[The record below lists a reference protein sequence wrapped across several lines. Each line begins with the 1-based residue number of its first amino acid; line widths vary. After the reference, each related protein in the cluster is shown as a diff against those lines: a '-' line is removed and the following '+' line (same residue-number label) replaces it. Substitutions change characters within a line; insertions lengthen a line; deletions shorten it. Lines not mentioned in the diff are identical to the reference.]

1 MSYLIYNTK
10 TTAIVTERA
19 FSTRYYATESAAK
32 AAVTR
37 FAKKGVVSK
46 DEVAVVEDDYYF
58 ENIEAKV
65 KRVNMMSG
73 KEYYESVNTPNFCS
87 PSSESYWSM

>member
-1 MSYLIYNTK
+1 MYVIYNTA
-10 TTAIVTERA
+10 TTAIVKERSYSKSYWSTEA
-19 FSTRYYATESAAK
+19 AAK

-37 FAKKGVVSK
+37 FSKKGVCK
-46 DEVAVVEDDYYF
+46 KEEVAIADIDYYQK
-58 ENIEAKV
+58 NIEGQV

-73 KEYYESVNTPNFCS
+73 QEYYESVNTPSYCS